1 MMSATN
7 SMRFLR
13 WIRILMF
20 AAIALGLPSMNWSVW
35 AKPPLFGLGF
45 TNASGMSLAWIP
57 PGTFMMGS
65 PTNEQQRVENEGPL
79 TEVKLSNGFWL
90 GQYEL
95 TQGEWSELMTNNP
108 STSRGDLRLPVET
121 ITWHEASE
129 LCRRLT
135 ERERAADRL
144 PPGHAYS
151 LPTAAQWE
159 HACRAGTTTRFN
171 YGDDLDY
178 KGLSQQAWYLQNSE
192 DTTHPVGL
200 KKPNEWGLYDM
211 HGNVWEWCSDR
222 SNPYYPGGKVTDP
235 EDSNSEGIRS
245 FRGGGRTSFDRM
257 LRSACRGGDL
267 PATRAMGL
275 GMRVA
280 LVSVIPPFSS
290 ESEKLSYAVGVIFG
304 LGLRGEGFEIDPE
317 VLARGLRD
325 SFTESKSTRLSDPQ
339 ARKIMEA
346 SRARRTAEA
355 AGQMRAREERLQK
368 AADEFLGANAKRE
381 AVTLLDSG
389 LQYEVLQ
396 VGLGER
402 PTTNDAVVVHLRGK
416 VIEGLEFEDTYAAK
430 SPKRLIPGVH
440 YVVPGLQEAF
450 LRMPVGSKWRVY
462 LPGRLGFPANHPNP
476 VAAPGS
482 ALIYEIELVSKQSRE
497 AVMAALR
504 EEQLVRNRKMG
515 EDFISN
521 YAKQTGVK
529 SLPSRLYY
537 KEVNATTGRSPKTND
552 LVEVHWRLS
561 LLDGTEL
568 ANTFSRGVPMPLQM
582 SEMNKSFRGMFEA
595 LSQMSVGSKWQLAVP
610 SELAY
615 GDEGRPPQVQP
626 GSTLLC
632 EVELLE
638 IQSPKSSIQ
647 GDR

>member
-1 MMSATN
+1 
-7 SMRFLR
+7 
-13 WIRILMF
+13 
-20 AAIALGLPSMNWSVW
+20 
-35 AKPPLFGLGF
+35 
-45 TNASGMSLAWIP
+45 
-57 PGTFMMGS
+57 
-65 PTNEQQRVENEGPL
+65 
-79 TEVKLSNGFWL
+79 
-90 GQYEL
+90 
-95 TQGEWSELMTNNP
+95 
-108 STSRGDLRLPVET
+108 
-121 ITWHEASE
+121 
-129 LCRRLT
+129 
-135 ERERAADRL
+135 
-144 PPGHAYS
+144 
-151 LPTAAQWE
+151 
-159 HACRAGTTTRFN
+159 
-171 YGDDLDY
+171 
-178 KGLSQQAWYLQNSE
+178 
-192 DTTHPVGL
+192 
-200 KKPNEWGLYDM
+200 
-211 HGNVWEWCSDR
+211 
-222 SNPYYPGGKVTDP
+222 
-235 EDSNSEGIRS
+235 
-245 FRGGGRTSFDRM
+245 
-257 LRSACRGGDL
+257 
-267 PATRAMGL
+267 
-275 GMRVA
+275 
-280 LVSVIPPFSS
+280 
-290 ESEKLSYAVGVIFG
+290 
-304 LGLRGEGFEIDPE
+304 
-317 VLARGLRD
+317 
-325 SFTESKSTRLSDPQ
+325 
-339 ARKIMEA
+339 
-346 SRARRTAEA
+346 
-355 AGQMRAREERLQK
+355 MRAREERLQK